1 MMVKPKH
8 QRLVLVILAVAALIG
23 AVLLA
28 MWGLQDRAA
37 YFVTP
42 SDIAAGKATPDKAMR
57 LGGMVVKGS
66 LSAIPTASPSAS
78 PSATARRETP
88 VVFRGI
94 TPDLFREG
102 SGVVAE
108 GRLDP
113 NGLFVA
119 DNILAKHDERYMPPQ
134 MADRGRQRRSDRRS
148 RSCRAVAGRR
158 AGRAAAGAG
167 LRAGRRAG
175 AGDRDRPRR
184 RAWRRGC

>member
-1 MMVKPKH
+1 MKPKH
-8 QRLVLVILAVAALIG
+8 QRLILVVLAVAALLG

-42 SDIAAGKATPDKAMR
+42 SDIAVGKAQPDKAMR

-66 LSAIPTASPSAS
+66 L
-78 PSATARRETP
+78 RRDPDGLTVRFTVSDAKAETP

-94 TPDLFREG
+94 APDLFKEG
-102 SGVVAE
+102 NGVVAE

-119 DNILAKHDERYMPPQ
+119 ENILAKHDERYMPPQ
-134 MADRGRQRRSDRRS
+134 MENG
-148 RSCRAVAGRR
+148 VA
-158 AGRAAAGAG
+158 
-167 LRAGRRAG
+167 
-175 AGDRDRPRR
+175 PQ
-184 RAWRRGC
+184 